1 MTGEQSELHRDQD
14 GARLDLLATGPAMT
28 PQGLTRGVT
37 FFSGFVV
44 RPEIT
49 ACGLLAV
56 ADVAASRYA
65 DAGLAQKI
73 RAAMDPVVTAG
84 GDRLRFESF
93 SMCNGVHARFD
104 LLRDGLGSSDVGFGT
119 TNVDVNQPLRTA
131 LARIEPAEALHLA
144 VGQHELRASSPT
156 ETHVEEKVALP
167 DRWVRGLAESAR
179 LLAGMET
186 VGSMTGAEARAF
198 FGRLP
203 RVAAPGPELH
213 VLPLSG
219 GWRTSTRPV
228 PGSIPVHGVT
238 RLRGSDRILR
248 HTERLTVH
256 SHEHGST
263 AWVFEV
269 PGGRLTLALSPGL
282 YRGFS
287 AEGTLLTL
295 LTHPEAEQVG
305 RRVLDE
311 LGWSSVVDPTDLAAR
326 TGVDHDELAAGL
338 AWLAASGR
346 LGYDLNEGAWF
357 HRELP
362 VDSEQV
368 LRRNPRLVSARKL
381 LESGGVAAAAT
392 RLQWRVHGSHG
403 KTYDVT
409 AVGDELRCTC
419 TWEREHHGT
428 RGPCKHVLAVL
439 LELRS

>member
-1 MTGEQSELHRDQD
+1 MSELTREGR

-28 PQGLTRGVT
+28 PQGLVDDAT
-37 FFSGFVV
+37 FFTGFVT
-44 RPEIT
+44 RPDVT

-56 ADVAASRYA
+56 ADVAGSRYA
-65 DAGLAQKI
+65 DAGLAQRVK
-73 RAAMDPVVTAG
+73 AAMDPVVTAG

-104 LLRDGLGSSDVGFGT
+104 LLREGLGSSEVGFGT

-131 LARIEPAEALHLA
+131 LARVELAEPLHLA
-144 VGQHELRASSPT
+144 VGPDELRASSP
-156 ETHVEEKVALP
+156 EATHVEPKVRLP
-167 DRWVRGLAESAR
+167 DRWVRGLAEAGR
-179 LLAGMET
+179 LLAGMEQ
-186 VGSMTGAEARAF
+186 VGAMTGTEARAF

-213 VLPLSG
+213 VLPLRG
-219 GWRTSTRPV
+219 GWRTTTRPL

-238 RLRGSDRILR
+238 RLRGSDRVLR

-256 SHEHGST
+256 RHEHGST
-263 AWVFEV
+263 AWVFEL
-269 PGGRLTLALSPGL
+269 PGSRLTLALSPGL

-295 LTHPEAEQVG
+295 LTHPEAEEVG
-305 RRVLDE
+305 RRVLRE
-311 LGWSSVVDPTDLAAR
+311 LGWSSVVDPAELAVR
-326 TGVDHDELAAGL
+326 TGVDRAQLSAGL

-346 LGYDLNEGAWF
+346 LGYDLGEKAWF

-368 LRRNPRLVSARKL
+368 LRRNPRLVSAQRL
-381 LESGGVAAAAT
+381 LDSGGVTPGAASGEWRVRGSKAAA
-392 RLQWRVHGSHG
+392 
-403 KTYDVT
+403 YDVSAERDRIT
-409 AVGDELRCTC
+409 CTC
-419 TWEREHHGT
+419 AWEFEHHGT

-439 LELRS
+439 LELRG